1 MADLNFPFP
10 LKAVAGDLAEGML
23 VKMRGDLQAKCQ
35 IPVIVGEADS
45 VTRLQEAWSQN
56 QFSFDEA
63 AREAATT
70 IPEDWLEEQ
79 MESDPE
85 AFESISDPTV
95 FKESA
100 DPMMRL
106 TVGFAGNGKPLPEVF
121 IAQLPGPDYWAL
133 PLHLRFGSWNA
144 CPDPVVHATMARYW
158 EGRWGARI
166 AAITADTIEF
176 TVDHPPESD
185 EAGAQLAREQYI
197 YCPDIVDQ
205 GVGSVATL
213 AQALKGSRTWFFWWD

>member
-1 MADLNFPFP
+1 MADLDFPFP

-23 VKMRGDLQAKCQ
+23 VKMRGDLQSKCQ
-35 IPVIVGEADS
+35 IPVIVGDAES
-45 VTRLQEAWSQN
+45 VANLKECWDHN
-56 QFSFDEA
+56 VLNFDEA
-63 AREAATT
+63 ARETATI
-70 IPEDWLEEQ
+70 IPEDWLQEQ
-79 MESDPE
+79 VDHDPE
-85 AFESISDPTV
+85 AYEGLSDITI

-106 TVGFAGNGKPLPEVF
+106 AVGFAGNGKPLPEVF
-121 IAQLPGPDYWAL
+121 IAQLPGPEYWAL

-144 CPDPVVHATMARYW
+144 CPDPVVHAAMARYW
-158 EGRWGARI
+158 EGRYGARL

-185 EAGAQLAREQYI
+185 EACAQLAREQYI
-197 YCPDIVDQ
+197 YCQDIVDQ